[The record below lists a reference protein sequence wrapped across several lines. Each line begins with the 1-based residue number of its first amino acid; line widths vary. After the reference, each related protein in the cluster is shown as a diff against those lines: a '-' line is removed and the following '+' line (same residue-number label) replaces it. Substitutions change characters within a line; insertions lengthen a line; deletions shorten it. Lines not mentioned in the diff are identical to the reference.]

1 MKTDIFSLEWIDLIF
16 EGKNHSYGAYELRKN
31 SAKRHFRALLT
42 ACFLVVFTASLPS
55 LIHEIIPKK
64 KEAEVRVRSFTD
76 IKLEK
81 PAENELLKEIPPT
94 PPPQVMRNTIQ
105 FTPPVI
111 RPDEQVS
118 DEEEPKMQKEVVE
131 AKAAI
136 GVVNFDKGTDDAA
149 APIPVPAEHAQI
161 SEEAEP
167 PFVIVEQMPQFPGGE
182 KELMNF
188 IKNNLRYPVLAQ
200 EMGISGVVI
209 INFVIDKEGGISDI
223 KISRGIGSGCDEEA
237 IRVLKLMPKW
247 TPGRQGGRTVRVA
260 YNLPFRF
267 VLK

>member
-1 MKTDIFSLEWIDLIF
+1 
-16 EGKNHSYGAYELRKN
+16 
-31 SAKRHFRALLT
+31 
-42 ACFLVVFTASLPS
+42 
-55 LIHEIIPKK
+55 
-64 KEAEVRVRSFTD
+64 
-76 IKLEK
+76 
-81 PAENELLKEIPPT
+81 
-94 PPPQVMRNTIQ
+94 
-105 FTPPVI
+105 
-111 RPDEQVS
+111 
-118 DEEEPKMQKEVVE
+118 
-131 AKAAI
+131 
-136 GVVNFDKGTDDAA
+136 
-149 APIPVPAEHAQI
+149 
-161 SEEAEP
+161 
-167 PFVIVEQMPQFPGGE
+167 
-182 KELMNF
+182 MNF